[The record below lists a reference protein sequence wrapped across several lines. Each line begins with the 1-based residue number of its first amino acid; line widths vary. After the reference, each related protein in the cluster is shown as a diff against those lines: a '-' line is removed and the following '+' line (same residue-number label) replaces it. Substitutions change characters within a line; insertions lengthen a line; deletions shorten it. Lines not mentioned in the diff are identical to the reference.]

1 MITQDDLQ
9 KLGISQNESI
19 VLLGILQNPS
29 ITATALIENTGMNRK
44 VIYDAIRR
52 LQKTNLVTSKKD
64 GKERNF
70 SFGGEA
76 SLHAMIDDEKQ
87 KLSEKEY
94 QITEIMDKIRKT
106 TPNTHSDAMVFT
118 GTRGVKTAFNMLL
131 SLKEDYM
138 VYGGP
143 LESETIM
150 TESFWLN
157 FHQKHKELKLN
168 SKLLFNESLRKWMK
182 KINNP
187 QVQIKFLPEIKPIS
201 ETMICKDHVITIIW
215 TSNPVIT
222 ITINKEYANSQRD
235 IFKILW
241 EKGKE

>member
-1 MITQDDLQ
+1 MITHEELQ
-9 KLGISQNESI
+9 ILGISHNESI
-19 VLLGILQNPS
+19 VLLGILQNPH

-52 LQKTNLVTSKKD
+52 LQKTNLVTSKKE
-64 GKERNF
+64 GKERNY

-76 SLHAMIDDEKQ
+76 SLHALIDDEKE
-87 KLSEKEY
+87 KLSQREH
-94 QITEIMDKIRKT
+94 QIRGIMDKIRKT
-106 TPNTHSDAMVFT
+106 IPNTHSDAMIFT
-118 GTRGVKTAFNMLL
+118 GTRGVKTAFSMLL
-131 SLKEDYM
+131 SLKADYI

-150 TESFWLN
+150 SESFWLN

-187 QVQIKFLPEIKPIS
+187 QVQMRFLPEIKPIS
-201 ETMICKDHVITIIW
+201 ETIVCKDHVIIIIW

-222 ITINKEYANSQRD
+222 ITINQEYANSQRD

-241 EKGKE
+241 EKGKK